1 MAAKTQA
8 GDNAD
13 LRTNEKKWTKPL
25 MDAGWTALPSVI
37 IENQR
42 QLGLSPLDLN
52 IVLYLASKWWT
63 AEGRPYPS
71 KSTMAKAMNVHP
83 RTIQKHIAALE
94 SADYIRREERRTSAG
109 SKTNIYHLD
118 GLINAAHPFAVEKL
132 AEMQDKAEMAKRRQ
146 NRRGAPK
153 LRLVT
158 PENNADDDLY

>member
-1 MAAKTQA
+1 MATQKQP
-8 GDNAD
+8 GSSTD

-37 IENQR
+37 IENQK

-63 AEGRPYPS
+63 AEGKPFPS
-71 KSTMAKAMNVHP
+71 KSTMAKAMDVHP
-83 RTIQKHIAALE
+83 RTIQKHVAGLE
-94 SADYIRREERRTSAG
+94 GAGYIRREERRTDTG

-118 GLINAAHPFAVEKL
+118 GLIKAAKPFSDEKL
-132 AEMQDKAEMAKRRQ
+132 AEMKDKAELAKRRQ

-153 LRLVT
+153 LRLVKD
-158 PENNADDDLY
+158 EK